1 MTEAEK
7 RAIEEQLERAS
18 RKKKRRWPLLL
29 LLLLLLLA
37 GGIAL
42 TVWFFLPRETEGDR
56 LERELAAELGLLPGM
71 TEEEIQDRLNRVVAD
86 SMMNIS
92 INPTPVFENGRA
104 AGDLRIENIPGNSC
118 SFAVTIRRSDTGQTI
133 LQTGVIDPGY
143 YVERIALDTPLPAGE
158 YPCLALFT
166 AYRTETLEEIGQAG
180 TTILLTVRS

>member
-18 RKKKRRWPLLL
+18 KKKKRRWPLLL
-29 LLLLLLLA
+29 LLLLLLL
-37 GGIAL
+37 GGIAV

-71 TEEEIQDRLNRVVAD
+71 SEAEIQDRLNRVVAD

-92 INPTPVFENGRA
+92 INPTPVFASGTA
-104 AGDLRIENIPGNSC
+104 AGNLRIENIPGNSC
-118 SFAVTIRRSDTGQTI
+118 SFAVTLRRSDTGQTI

-166 AYRTETLEEIGQAG
+166 AYKTDTLEEIGQAG